1 MIPGAQEESNT
12 SPQGWASHL
21 SHLAP
26 ALSHRSAAVAEA
38 LQTAFLLLC
47 AESLSYFLCGP
58 DYFLGKTDFWSPP
71 PPRECPQPSP
81 SPDRSPNLTS
91 PFSSLGA
98 QATPAP
104 LSHQSQERP
113 LTMQWPQS

>member
-1 MIPGAQEESNT
+1 MIPGAREESNT

-71 PPRECPQPSP
+71 PPPGVPPAQPFP
-81 SPDRSPNLTS
+81 
-91 PFSSLGA
+91 
-98 QATPAP
+98 
-104 LSHQSQERP
+104 
-113 LTMQWPQS
+113 